1 MATQSNA
8 HNGSHKLNVIFHGAF
23 AFDTCTKP
31 GHILALIPHMRHHV
45 YRAGNWLAETE
56 LRGRT
61 HTKEVTYELEGVDP
75 GKGQFAPD
83 RNLLVKPQKTGKP
96 QSLPYATLVFPQPE
110 RITSLLRA
118 GIPRSSFASPQDL
131 VVNDDNQH
139 ISTVQ
144 VFTYDYPD
152 ENAVMLKADD
162 GDGHYWQP
170 AVVDGHINLHIFAAE
185 DHYHKPSNA
194 EEDFNLCAELIG
206 GLDLRLQIQSLPT
219 SGLLGGPPVPDGVDK
234 REIETLA
241 LRTERMA
248 RLGRLVLQDDT
259 LASLAWFG
267 NDALDGDPEGC
278 SGPVYVP

>member
-1 MATQSNA
+1 MQ
-8 HNGSHKLNVIFHGAF
+8 
-23 AFDTCTKP
+23 
-31 GHILALIPHMRHHV
+31 HHV
-45 YRAGNWLAETE
+45 YRAGTWLAETE

-61 HTKEVTYELEGVDP
+61 HTKEVTYELQGVKPGEARFDP
-75 GKGQFAPD
+75 
-83 RNLLVKPQKTGKP
+83 NLNLMVKPQKPDKP
-96 QSLPYATLVFPQPE
+96 QSLPYATLVFPQPQT
-110 RITSLLRA
+110 ITSLLRA
-118 GIPRSSFASPQDL
+118 DIQRGSFDPPDEL
-131 VVNDDNQH
+131 VVKTDEQH

-144 VFTYDYPD
+144 VFTYDYLD

-170 AVVDGHINLHIFAAE
+170 VVVDGHINLHIFAAE

-194 EEDFNLCAELIG
+194 EEDFNRCAELIG

-219 SGLLGGPPVPDGVDK
+219 SGLLDGPPVPDGVDN
-234 REIETLA
+234 RETESLA